1 MNRVSD
7 PEWGALEARFLAW
20 DERIR
25 SREQKIKLL
34 DERLRDL
41 EKGLGALKRRLAL
54 GTGVMA
60 SVEPDL
66 ELDPG

>member
-7 PEWGALEARFLAW
+7 PEWGALEEKILAW

-25 SREQKIKLL
+25 SREQKIKVL

-41 EKGLGALKRRLAL
+41 EQQLGALKRRLAL

-60 SVEPDL
+60 SVVPDA
-66 ELDPG
+66 DPR

>member
-1 MNRVSD
+1 VKI
-7 PEWGALEARFLAW
+7 LAW

-25 SREQKIKLL
+25 SREREIQQL

-41 EKGLGALKRRLAL
+41 EQRLGALKRRLAL

-60 SVEPDL
+60 SVQPPAEPR
-66 ELDPG
+66 